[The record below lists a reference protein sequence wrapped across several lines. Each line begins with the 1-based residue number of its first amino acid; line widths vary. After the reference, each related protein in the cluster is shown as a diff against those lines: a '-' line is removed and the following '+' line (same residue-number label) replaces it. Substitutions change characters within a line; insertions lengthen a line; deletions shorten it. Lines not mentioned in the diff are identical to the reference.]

1 MNNNNIAVTI
11 GFPVYNVEKYIEKS
25 LCSALQQD
33 FDNPYE
39 ILVIDDCGSD
49 KSMDIVHDLAAN
61 HPKGNIIR
69 IIKRNNNKGV
79 GEARN
84 LIIKEALGKYLFF
97 LDSDDYISHDCLSI
111 LYEKAL
117 LYDCDVVAGSYKCV
131 SEKGE
136 ILNMLKLPDVNFKDM
151 PVFGGHWQVAVWNKL
166 YRLDFLRKNNIGC
179 IHKYFEDVIFN
190 YKLCLCINSVAMTSH
205 CTLSYLERRASITD
219 VSNKKPNN
227 EMIQVYGEII
237 NTMGQLASEKEY
249 IDGIWDYYV
258 SSVRFIF
265 AAVSRKNFTRK
276 QLNWFKKSI
285 NGYMRIIPSYI
296 TLKSNTHRVLYFLS
310 YIISDYKLFLWF
322 YAKIEFLRTKMV
334 SLKKHH

>member
-1 MNNNNIAVTI
+1 
-11 GFPVYNVEKYIEKS
+11 
-25 LCSALQQD
+25 
-33 FDNPYE
+33 
-39 ILVIDDCGSD
+39 
-49 KSMDIVHDLAAN
+49 
-61 HPKGNIIR
+61 
-69 IIKRNNNKGV
+69 
-79 GEARN
+79 
-84 LIIKEALGKYLFF
+84 
-97 LDSDDYISHDCLSI
+97 
-111 LYEKAL
+111 
-117 LYDCDVVAGSYKCV
+117 
-131 SEKGE
+131 
-136 ILNMLKLPDVNFKDM
+136 M
-151 PVFGGHWQVAVWNKL
+151 PVFRGHWQVAVWNKL

-219 VSNKKPNN
+219 VANKKPNN